1 MSSKSLSESLLEEN
15 VFSLNDPYLYLPNAE
30 DWLAQADYAAKT
42 SGSEQALL
50 RLQRMKEIL
59 IQLLPDVEDFRFG
72 VTEGKTILPLIEA
85 KTPYNW
91 VRIRDLSLGYQ
102 TSLAW
107 MVDFAARML
116 DSYPDSPNP
125 LAEPAICL
133 VDEIDLHM
141 HPKWQRELI
150 KMLSETFP
158 KTQFIVTAHSP
169 LIIQAAPNAN
179 LALLRRVK
187 GEKEGEDYVEIVND
201 VDEIRKWRVDQ
212 ILESELFG
220 VSSYPEEETRILD
233 RRAELVQKLDKTHEE
248 EKELKQLDQKAR
260 NISMAETETD
270 ILAMKFLRE
279 YAEEKK
285 AKQSK

>member
-1 MSSKSLSESLLEEN
+1 
-15 VFSLNDPYLYLPNAE
+15 
-30 DWLAQADYAAKT
+30 
-42 SGSEQALL
+42 
-50 RLQRMKEIL
+50 
-59 IQLLPDVEDFRFG
+59 
-72 VTEGKTILPLIEA
+72 
-85 KTPYNW
+85 
-91 VRIRDLSLGYQ
+91 
-102 TSLAW
+102 
-107 MVDFAARML
+107 ML
-116 DSYPDSPNP
+116 DHYPQSDTP

-220 VSSYPEEETRILD
+220 VSAYPEEETRILD
-233 RRAELVQKLDKTHEE
+233 RRADLVQKLDRTDEE
-248 EKELKQLDQKAR
+248 EKELKKLDQKAR
-260 NISMAETETD
+260 NISMAETATD

-279 YAEEKK
+279 YAEEKQTRK
-285 AKQSK
+285 SK